1 MSSTCTFFSG
11 RVVLVSGGGG
21 GIGRCVSQAL
31 ASEGARVMVADIN
44 LEAAQATVQCLPGDA
59 LHQAIK
65 VDVGSSGSVKALF
78 EVIEET
84 CQQPATIVV
93 NCAAIPAVLRPL
105 VSMDEEHLDD
115 VMRINLKGTFL
126 VTQAAARAMIAGKV
140 NNCAIVNMASMVA
153 KEICPN
159 MSVYSAAKAGV
170 VALTRVAAT
179 ELAVHGI
186 RVNAVLPEVVD
197 TPMIAH
203 EFSTEEIAGIVANQ
217 PLGRLCRP
225 EEVAE
230 TVKFLCG
237 PGSSCTSGVAVD
249 VTYCFYKNSGR
260 K

>member
-1 MSSTCTFFSG
+1 MLDAMLPHEPAHEWSDDAQEVAQRAEEVRQLARLRIRDQQRVDAG
-11 RVVLVSGGGG
+11 RYKL
-21 GIGRCVSQAL
+21 
-31 ASEGARVMVADIN
+31 
-44 LEAAQATVQCLPGDA
+44 
-59 LHQAIK
+59 
-65 VDVGSSGSVKALF
+65 
-78 EVIEET
+78 
-84 CQQPATIVV
+84 
-93 NCAAIPAVLRPL
+93 
-105 VSMDEEHLDD
+105 
-115 VMRINLKGTFL
+115 GTFL
-126 VTQAAARAMIAGKV
+126 VTQGASRAMIAGNV
-140 NNCAIVNMASMVA
+140 TDCAIVNMASMVA

-170 VALTRVAAT
+170 VALTRAAAT

-186 RVNAVLPEVVD
+186 RVNVVLPEVVD
-197 TPMIAH
+197 TPMVAQ
-203 EFSTEEIAGIVANQ
+203 EFSAEEIARFAANH